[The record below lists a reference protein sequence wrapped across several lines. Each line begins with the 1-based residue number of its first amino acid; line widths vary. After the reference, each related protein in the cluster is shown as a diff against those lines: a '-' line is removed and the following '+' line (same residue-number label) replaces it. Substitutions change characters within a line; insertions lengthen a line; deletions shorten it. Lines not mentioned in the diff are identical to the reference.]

1 MGKTVE
7 RLNGRTMGKTVE
19 RLNGRTRGQR
29 IIVKHRDAEV
39 RSLTCKNKS
48 NKMSIVYCII
58 LYDIKNVKKRKV

>member
-48 NKMSIVYCII
+48 NKMSIV
-58 LYDIKNVKKRKV
+58 